1 MPEPFLSLG
10 QADRRDAL
18 LKAAGDSGRPPH
30 LLEKD
35 VWLVWTLQQL
45 FDSSFGGALVFKG
58 GTSLSK
64 AFGVIDRFSEDID
77 LTYDIRSI
85 AGDLIH
91 AEQHWI
97 PKTRS
102 QQKLLSDAIRKR
114 IPLWLAHD
122 VLPHLAGRA
131 GGERFDVEVSQEN
144 DVILLKYKPAAESSG
159 YVSPIVKMEFGGR
172 ATGEP
177 CTAVG
182 IMCDASQ
189 HLPTLEFPAAT
200 VRVMLP
206 ERTFWEK
213 ATAIHV
219 FCKQGKAGGGAHFSR
234 HYYDIRALDAHGYA
248 RTALADRDLAQ
259 QVAEHKTAF
268 FREQVDYHQAVSGK
282 LQLIPENTEMAILAD
297 DYNRMTADGLL
308 PASAPSFEALM
319 EHVRDL
325 ERRANET
332 ASRRSEVE

>member
-1 MPEPFLSLG
+1 MPEQFLSLG

-35 VWLVWTLQQL
+35 VWVVWTLQQL
-45 FDSSFGGALVFKG
+45 FDSPFGGALVFKG

-77 LTYDIRSI
+77 LTYDIRRI
-85 AGDLIH
+85 AGDLIPS
-91 AEQHWI
+91 EQHWI

-114 IPLWLAHD
+114 IPLLLAD
-122 VLPHLAGRA
+122 EVLSHLAGRA
-131 GGERFDVEVSQEN
+131 GDEHLDVEMSQED
-144 DVILLKYKPAAESSG
+144 DVILLKYKPTAEPSG

-177 CTAVG
+177 CTAAE
-182 IMCDASQ
+182 ITCDAAG
-189 HLPTLEFPAAT
+189 HLATLEFPRAA

-219 FCKQGKAGGGAHFSR
+219 FCKQGKAGGGPHFSR
-234 HYYDIRALDAHGYA
+234 HYYDICALDAHGYA

-259 QVAEHKTAF
+259 QVADHKTAF
-268 FREQVDYHQAVSGK
+268 FKEQVDYHQAVSGK
-282 LQLIPENTEMAILAD
+282 LQLIPDDTEMAILAA
-297 DYNRMTADGLL
+297 DYNRMTVDGLL
-308 PASAPSFEALM
+308 SAAAPSFEVLM

-325 ERRANET
+325 ESRANQT
-332 ASRRSEVE
+332 ASRRSDAE